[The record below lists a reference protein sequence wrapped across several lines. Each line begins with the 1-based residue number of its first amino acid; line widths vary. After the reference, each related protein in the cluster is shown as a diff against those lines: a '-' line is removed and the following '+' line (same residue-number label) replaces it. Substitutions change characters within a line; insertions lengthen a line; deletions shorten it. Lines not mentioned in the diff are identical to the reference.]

1 MATAQAGGDPNFFVR
16 RADPDDIDT
25 VNELCS
31 RKYPEEQQL
40 NALATFHGLSAEEF
54 RSTTRRA
61 KFFVSLVETCFM
73 SVTVEDDEGH
83 IVGFAAL
90 DDSPVLPVANEYPG
104 GWEAWLHEVYA
115 MTKMDGM
122 NTLWFSCCLVE
133 LEREAMAEILRTT
146 FSTMPD
152 LQHLLVMIPAT
163 VTEDDMRQLME
174 PFDFHFQELDVISD
188 QHAVPGL
195 SVLACTRSQI
205 VRPLYIRMAKVED
218 HDNLVAVFNTQS
230 EVITDIYG
238 EYFIA
243 ELIEAQNEENKA
255 LVAEVEGRAVGM
267 MCLTSN
273 VDINVLSQCFYLDPY
288 DNLLKP
294 NIMTRV
300 RDHARSMMEG
310 GNIVRLCAQG
320 DYLQAGLSFVDIAS
334 VLDSIPRHE
343 DGRISAAELLQAL
356 KLHEFSGVVGEELQ
370 NFGEDVMT
378 LLWQFGFLEPLPEVT
393 SMIDPKRVEEAI
405 NTFIG
410 LTLEDRKD
418 ICQLAL
424 DNFEQVQEIFNF
436 IQVEL
441 SGADEGEEQ
450 EGEVKAALPPAPA
463 AAGKAP
469 GPGEEATEIQRDGA
483 FSEAVAVEAIVFF
496 KALTIEE
503 EGPFSPDF
511 LAKLLM
517 TLHWWGNG
525 VDLSTPVSA
534 VPEDCLWEALQEV
547 MQSDEGLFVGHPQS
561 PMWLADLPPH
571 AKDVFCVNMCCLDQ
585 QFQTQ
590 ALDFLLPAFSLY
602 PEKDYCIITQ
612 PHTAPNTPLL
622 NAFTIIPPQPQNT
635 FSHVLYLI
643 HRAAIM
649 GPPRVRELA
658 EADFEMVGV
667 LTQQFEDAAQQD
679 IVAACRAAVAPPST
693 EEDAPKEASNRKVL
707 VAEFDEQV
715 VGLMVLEVPTPDI
728 VETLRC
734 CYHLDDYVLVEHHE
748 RHPQKG
754 LVRLVHW
761 VVNPLFYKF
770 TRRLLQGSLR
780 LTDRSVLFLEMDLLG
795 VASPIFRELLQVAP
809 RRPPIIKIMARQPPK
824 VASFANVE
832 KHIPT
837 TDDILEE
844 NRQGLLRDTRQTKAL
859 SIVAKKL
866 LSETKIPVNA
876 RIVVVGA
883 SDCGLSFLE
892 SLLSIPH
899 LLFNS
904 LTLLSPGG
912 LEYHH
917 SRHLP
922 LIQSTAAYSHHEL
935 RRIMLELRVRMLD
948 SRMVQI
954 DRQQRCCILHDGSML
969 PYDYL
974 IIAAGLQDSA
984 LHSMRIRSWGVEHV
998 TEGYRRVNGAISVA
1012 DPSIRDLLV
1021 EGGTLIKSLIWNP
1034 LSYVVVFG
1042 RSLHAYCV
1050 VQGLLLRKVPPTKI
1064 ILVLPPRLEE
1074 DAQHGLAVDAFT
1086 PEDEVEQKIH
1096 HILKSMD
1103 IKVYDGYKLLGI
1115 QQDNR
1120 DRLKALVLEEYNSPA
1135 PEEPS
1140 MHSTMSSSK
1149 AMAAQESHGPKSVA
1163 KSLARSARGALE
1175 DMGTQSAKGLAQ
1187 KLLACRILITA
1198 DSHNVDPDVFA
1209 SLHGNGLVY
1218 DGRLIVDHNFKTT
1231 DGAIFAAG
1239 SLCEFSRRF
1248 QRKNSTKYLRHDGF
1262 NGREVGAKLAQ
1273 ALLKVLDPVSGDM
1286 LAAGA
1291 PAGPPGNGP
1300 QAAVFQGGR
1309 GSNADVTTGNVFEGL
1324 EAEETSPELLPEF
1337 YMPIARGGLLPGNLH
1352 YYHITSCR
1360 RDSRSVPSDERED
1373 RVIATDTLNMSDGTG
1388 HFCRLT
1394 IDGFGKV
1401 DSITYL
1407 GGEELQ
1413 VESLWSLVG
1422 LSAAFLNHLYARWR
1436 DGDIPDIVEFLTDEW
1451 ATALFHDNFM
1461 DFCHQIKLE
1470 MSAQEQ
1476 VRQIINS
1483 ALQGLDL
1490 QKGLSRQLLAEIRE
1504 KLPPESIKQM
1514 QDHLIEYLRENTNH
1528 LKSYFLPENW
1538 VRT

>member
-1 MATAQAGGDPNFFVR
+1 
-16 RADPDDIDT
+16 
-25 VNELCS
+25 
-31 RKYPEEQQL
+31 
-40 NALATFHGLSAEEF
+40 
-54 RSTTRRA
+54 
-61 KFFVSLVETCFM
+61 M

-90 DDSPVLPVANEYPG
+90 DDSPNLGMTEKHSTQI
-104 GWEAWLHEVYA
+104 WEPWLHEAYGS
-115 MTKMDGM
+115 TKMDGM

-133 LEREAMAEILRTT
+133 SEREVMAEILRTT

-152 LQHLLVMIPAT
+152 LQNLLVMIPAT
-163 VTEDDMRQLME
+163 VVGEDEVRALME
-174 PFDFHFQELDVISD
+174 PFDFHFQELPTINDNE
-188 QHAVPGL
+188 VPGVYIL
-195 SVLACTRSQI
+195 CCTRAQI
-205 VRPLYIRMAKVED
+205 IRPLYIRMARVED
-218 HDNLVAVFNTQS
+218 HDNLVAVFNSQS
-230 EVITDIYG
+230 EVVTDIYG

-255 LVAEVEGRAVGM
+255 LVAEVDGRAVGM

-273 VDINVLSQCFYLDPY
+273 VDINVLAQCFHLDPY

-294 NIMTRV
+294 NIMSRV
-300 RDHARSMMEG
+300 RDHARSVLDG
-310 GNIVRLCAQG
+310 GNIIKLCAPG
-320 DYLQAGLSFVDIAS
+320 DYLQAGLSFVDVDAIVES
-334 VLDSIPRHE
+334 MPRHD
-343 DGRISAAELLQAL
+343 DGRVSAAELLQAL

-370 NFGEDVMT
+370 SFGEDVMI
-378 LLWQFGFLEPLPEVT
+378 LLWQYGFLEPLPEVG
-393 SMIDPKRVEEAI
+393 SIIDPRRVEDAVS
-405 NTFIG
+405 TFLS
-410 LTLEDRKD
+410 LTLEDRKE
-418 ICQLAL
+418 ICQMAL
-424 DNFEQVQEIFNF
+424 DNFDQIQEIFNF
-436 IQVEL
+436 IQAEL
-441 SGADEGEEQ
+441 SGVEEEEQ
-450 EGEVKAALPPAPA
+450 GGDAKALPPTAAPSDGKASPAPPAQAPKEEVVDPDAPA
-463 AAGKAP
+463 
-469 GPGEEATEIQRDGA
+469 
-483 FSEAVAVEAIVFF
+483 SEGVLVEAIVFF

-503 EGPFSPDF
+503 EGPFTADF

-517 TLHWWGNG
+517 TLHWWGN
-525 VDLSTPVSA
+525 VDLSSPLA
-534 VPEDCLWEALQEV
+534 MVPEDCLWEALNEI
-547 MQSDEGLFVGHPQS
+547 MTSEEGLFVGHPES

-571 AKDVFCVNMCCLDQ
+571 TKDVFCVNMCCLDQ

-622 NAFTIIPPQPQNT
+622 NAFTIIPAQPQNT

-643 HRAAIM
+643 HRASIM
-649 GPPRVRELA
+649 GPPRVRELQ
-658 EADFEMVGV
+658 EGDLSMVPV
-667 LTQQFEDAAQQD
+667 LTQQFDDTAQQD
-679 IVAACRAAVAPPST
+679 ILAACEMALAPPPA
-693 EEDAPKEASNRKVL
+693 EEAKEGDADAEQAAQFTNRVL

-715 VGLMVLEVPTPDI
+715 VGLIVVEVPTPDI
-728 VETLRC
+728 VDTLRC

-761 VVNPLFYKF
+761 VVNPLFYKY

-780 LTDRSVLFLEMDLLG
+780 LAARSVLFLEMNLLG
-795 VASPIFRELLQVAP
+795 TALPIFRELLQVAP
-809 RRPPIIKIMARQPPK
+809 RRPPILKIVSRQPPK

-832 KHIPT
+832 KVIPT
-837 TDDILEE
+837 VDDILEE
-844 NRQGLLRDTRQTKAL
+844 KRQLLLRDTRQTQAL

-917 SRHLP
+917 AHHLP

-974 IIAAGLQDSA
+974 IIAAGLQDNA

-1034 LSYVVVFG
+1034 LSYAVVFG

-1074 DAQHGLAVDAFT
+1074 DAQHGLAVDAFAVA
-1086 PEDEVEQKIH
+1086 DEVEQKIH

-1120 DRLKALVLEEYNSPA
+1120 DRLKALVLEDHCLVEPA
-1135 PEEPS
+1135 EQPMAPVL
-1140 MHSTMSSSK
+1140 SSK
-1149 AMAAQESHGPKSVA
+1149 VPSAQDAHASGLKASMAKGLTASS
-1163 KSLARSARGALE
+1163 RGALE
-1175 DMGTQSAKGLAQ
+1175 DYGTPSAKGLPQ

-1198 DSHNVDPDVFA
+1198 DSHNVDPDVFN

-1218 DGRLIVDHNFKTT
+1218 DGRLIVDHKFKTT
-1231 DGAIFAAG
+1231 DDAIFAAG

-1291 PAGPPGNGP
+1291 PPGPPGTTQP
-1300 QAAVFQGGR
+1300 ASTSTSQAVFQGGR
-1309 GSNADVTTGNVFEGL
+1309 PTNADVTTGDVFQGL
-1324 EAEETSPELLPEF
+1324 ETEESSPELLPEF

-1352 YYHITSCR
+1352 YYHITACR

-1373 RVIATDTLNMSDGTG
+1373 KVISTDTLNMSDGTG

-1470 MSAQEQ
+1470 MSAQEP
-1476 VRQIINS
+1476 VRQIINQ
-1483 ALQGLDL
+1483 ALAGLDL
-1490 QKGLSRQLLAEIRE
+1490 QKGLSRPLLAEIRE
-1504 KLPPESIKQM
+1504 KLPPEYVKQI
-1514 QDHLIEYLRENTNH
+1514 QDHLIDYLRENTNH

-1538 VRT
+1538 VAAGGPAGT